1 MLRERYEQLRERALA
16 RTAMGAGSDLVMRQG
31 MRSWM
36 EAGWQ
41 QESIAVAAAPPAPA
55 ERRLR
60 AEQYLQQIVAVWASV
75 LVGQAERNYGGQR
88 KA

>member
-1 MLRERYEQLRERALA
+1 MLRERYEQMRERALA
-16 RTAMGAGSDLVMRQG
+16 RTAMGAGSGLVMHQG

-41 QESIAVAAAPPAPA
+41 QESVAVAPAPA

-60 AEQYLQQIVAVWASV
+60 PEQYLQQIVAVWASV
-75 LVGQAERNYGGQR
+75 LVRQAERSYGGQR

>member
-1 MLRERYEQLRERALA
+1 MLRERYEQMRERALE
-16 RTAMGAGSDLVMRQG
+16 RTALGTGADMVMRRG

-41 QESIAVAAAPPAPA
+41 EQTAVTAPAPA
-55 ERRLR
+55 DGRLR
-60 AEQYLQQIVAVWASV
+60 PEQNFQQIVAVWASV
-75 LVGQAERNYGGQR
+75 LVGQAERSYGGPR